1 MGKARKPS
9 QGSRIVAESC
19 PTLRDPMDYSLPGSS
34 VCGTFQARI
43 LEWAAI
49 SSSRASPP
57 PRDQTCVSC
66 IFLHS
71 LPLISTTWVEPGLC
85 DAKVDVLPSMSK
97 KGEQTEGWKE
107 REAGIN
113 GNCA

>member
-43 LEWAAI
+43 LEWVTI
-49 SSSRASPP
+49 SFSR
-57 PRDQTCVSC
+57 V
-66 IFLHS
+66 FS
-71 LPLISTTWVEPGLC
+71 LPRVEPKSPALQADSLPAESSGKPTLSH
-85 DAKVDVLPSMSK
+85 AKPVRYKYTDLK
-97 KGEQTEGWKE
+97 CQTMNHKFF
-107 REAGIN
+107 
-113 GNCA
+113 